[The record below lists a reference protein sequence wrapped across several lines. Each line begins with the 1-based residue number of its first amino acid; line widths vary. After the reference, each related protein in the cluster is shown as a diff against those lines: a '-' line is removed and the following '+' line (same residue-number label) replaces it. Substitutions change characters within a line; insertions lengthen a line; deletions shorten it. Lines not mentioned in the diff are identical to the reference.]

1 MLLSTYNR
9 LHVHVS
15 ASNIQV
21 IKRFSR
27 KALAPNMRFC
37 REVKAARK
45 HLYRELLDAHQRA
58 RKLYE
63 FVVVGNY

>member
-9 LHVHVS
+9 LNLHVT
-15 ASNIQV
+15 ASNLQV

-27 KALAPNMRFC
+27 KALAPNMRFNPQ
-37 REVKAARK
+37 VKVARK

-58 RKLYE
+58 KHLYDH
-63 FVVVGNY
+63 VVFGA